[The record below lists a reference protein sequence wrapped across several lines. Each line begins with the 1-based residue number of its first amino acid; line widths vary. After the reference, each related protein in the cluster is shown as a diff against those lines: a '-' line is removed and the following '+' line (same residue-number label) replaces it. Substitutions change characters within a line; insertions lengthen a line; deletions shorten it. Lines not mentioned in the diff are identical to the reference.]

1 MTSHP
6 ADEWFAR
13 TYKGAP
19 TDSRELLRAAF
30 DAGASSERTRTLAI
44 CDRVTACWIEPL
56 ALSAV
61 RLVRE
66 EVAREKTC

>member
-13 TYKGAP
+13 TYKGEP
-19 TDSRELLRAAF
+19 TDNRELLRAAY
-30 DAGASSERTRTLAI
+30 DAGASGERARTLAI
-44 CDRVTACWIEPL
+44 CDRVTACWL
-56 ALSAV
+56 DSVAVSAV

-66 EVAREKTC
+66 EVAREQ